1 MPDPAVLAFV
11 SCSLLTHIHQLE
23 ALLWRAPELVGR
35 ELRTFAGFLSCLT
48 PFVYLARLHRRIME
62 KGAPL
67 DGPLAS
73 GTGTVE

>member
-1 MPDPAVLAFV
+1 MLPEGLSAG
-11 SCSLLTHIHQLE
+11 LLGFRR
-23 ALLWRAPELVGR
+23 RAWELVGR
-35 ELRTFAGFLSCLT
+35 ELRTFDGFLSCLT